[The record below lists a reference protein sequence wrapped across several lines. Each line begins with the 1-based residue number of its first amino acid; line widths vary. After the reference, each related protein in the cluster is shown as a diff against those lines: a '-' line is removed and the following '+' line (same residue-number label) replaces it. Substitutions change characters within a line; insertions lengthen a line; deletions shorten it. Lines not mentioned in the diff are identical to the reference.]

1 MHRQRRTRIIATLGP
16 SSSTVETIK
25 ALSDAGADVFRINM
39 SHGDHAAAAKL
50 HAAIREVEITT
61 GRAIGILADLQGPK
75 LRVGVFAGE
84 SVELGAGEL
93 FTLDM
98 KDEPGDQTRV
108 CLPHPEIYQAV
119 EAGSELL
126 LDDGKL
132 RLQIKSVE
140 KDKIITEVKV
150 GGILSNRKGVN
161 VPSAILPLAAL
172 TDKDRK
178 DLDFALELGV
188 DWVALSFVQRPED
201 VQEARDIIGNRAAV
215 LSKIEKPSALHALDD
230 IIALSDAVMVARGDM
245 GVELP
250 MEEVPAKQK
259 KIIRHSRRAGK
270 TVIVA
275 TQMLESMISSPV
287 PTRAEVSDVAN
298 AVFDGAD
305 AIMLSAESAAGQYPV
320 EAVSTMDRI
329 ATKVEQEPSYRRA
342 LSKEENA
349 PEATTAD
356 AISAAAKQVADT
368 IEAQAIVTYTTS
380 GSTALRASRGR
391 PKTPLLVL
399 TPNKNTARRLSIVWG
414 LNCVETEDATDL
426 QDMIDKAC
434 QISLKYDYAKI
445 NDRIIITAGMPFGTP
460 GKTNILRIARVQPA
474 HKK

>member
-1 MHRQRRTRIIATLGP
+1 MHRERRTRIIATLGP
-16 SSSTVETIK
+16 ASATVQTIK
-25 ALSDAGADVFRINM
+25 ALSDAGADVFRLNM
-39 SHGDHAAAAKL
+39 SHGDHAGVEKL
-50 HAAIREVEITT
+50 HRAIRDVEKAT

-75 LRVGVFAGE
+75 LRVGVFAQDSVTLKEGE
-84 SVELGAGEL
+84 E
-93 FTLDM
+93 FILDM
-98 KDEPGDQTRV
+98 NEAAGDAHRV

-119 EAGSELL
+119 DPGSELL

-132 RLQIKSVE
+132 RLLIKSVE
-140 KDKIITEVKV
+140 EERIITQVKV
-150 GGILSNRKGVN
+150 GGTLSNRKGVN

-172 TDKDRK
+172 TKKDRR
-178 DLDFALELGV
+178 DLDFVLGLGV

-201 VQEARDIIGNRAAV
+201 VQEARALIGDRAGI
-215 LSKIEKPSALHALDD
+215 LSKLEKPSALHMLDEIVD
-230 IIALSDAVMVARGDM
+230 QSDAIMVARGDM

-250 MEEVPAKQK
+250 MEDVPAQQK
-259 KIIRHSRRAGK
+259 KIIRHCRRAGK

-275 TQMLESMISSPV
+275 TQMLESMIHSPV

-305 AIMLSAESAAGQYPV
+305 AIMLSAESAAGDYPV
-320 EAVSTMDRI
+320 DSVSTMDRI
-329 ATKVEQEPSYRRA
+329 ATRIEKEPSYRRA
-342 LSKEENA
+342 LAKEENI

-368 IEAQAIVTYTTS
+368 IEADAIVTYTTS

-391 PKTPLLVL
+391 PRTPLLVL
-399 TPNKNTARRLSIVWG
+399 TPNQDTARRLTIVWG
-414 LNCVETEDATDL
+414 LNSIQTEDATDL

-434 QISLKYDYAKI
+434 QISLKYDYARI

-460 GKTNILRIARVQPA
+460 GKTNILRIARVQPY
-474 HKK
+474 HKV